1 MKELIVPAGGP
12 PPVGPY
18 SPAVKAGGWVF
29 VSGQIPILGNGD
41 LVGGPIKVQVRQVL
55 ENLSTLLAAAG
66 TSLDKVVKASV
77 FLRDLGDFE
86 EMNEVYDEYFGAS
99 KPARSTVQ
107 VSRLPKDVD
116 VEIDVIALA

>member
-1 MKELIVPAGGP
+1 MKELIVPPGGP

-29 VSGQIPILGNGD
+29 VSGQIPILGDGEI
-41 LVGGPIKVQVRQVL
+41 LRGPIRDQVRQVL
-55 ENLSTLLAAAG
+55 NNLSTLLEAAG
-66 TSLDKVVKASV
+66 SSLEKVVKASV

-86 EMNEVYDEYFGAS
+86 EMNKVYDEYFGGS

-107 VSRLPKDVD
+107 VARLPKDVD

>member
-41 LVGGPIKVQVRQVL
+41 LVSGPIKDQVRQVL

-86 EMNEVYDEYFGAS
+86 EMNEIYDEYFGAS

>member
-29 VSGQIPILGNGD
+29 VSGQIPILGNGE
-41 LVGGPIKVQVRQVL
+41 LVQGPIRDQVRQVL
-55 ENLSTLLAAAG
+55 ENLKTLLEAAG

-77 FLRDLGDFE
+77 FLRDLGDFG
-86 EMNEVYDEYFGAS
+86 EMNEIYDEYFGAS

-107 VSRLPKDVD
+107 VARLPKDVD